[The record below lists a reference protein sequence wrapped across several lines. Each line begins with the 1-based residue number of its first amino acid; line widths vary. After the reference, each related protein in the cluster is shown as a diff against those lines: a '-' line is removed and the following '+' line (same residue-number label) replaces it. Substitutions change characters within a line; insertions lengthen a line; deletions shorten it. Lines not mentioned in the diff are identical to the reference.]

1 MIFSFAHRWLALLS
15 RLFLIL
21 IGAIIVLIYD
31 GLVSW
36 NIFLIVAIIYI
47 ILCIVAFFY
56 WGLGIKYLPL
66 FIILADFLF
75 INLVVWGREAK
86 LPLIYFF
93 IVLPLISYLPV
104 IFNITF
110 PDLGDHFLKMT
121 IFLIIT
127 YGIHMRPMEDWMI
140 ISMIVLGLYGFSSII
155 RWREWGVVN
164 KVSKD
169 IDYFIINQNDDMT
182 LIYSSIAREL
192 NAYFRFSKG
201 SGISNIRVYSK
212 ESHNQNGKEFD
223 AKNYFFWLNSSEF
236 TWERK
241 LTIDEKKLE
250 KLERHRV
257 LYENN
262 GPFYFYIKQRDIAF
276 VFVCDIERKFSY
288 RLKYVISI
296 SLLNRV
302 FSQVALLHYYDIHND
317 EIINRKDNET
327 RDWVMKLERFSSFAH
342 HIRNQLSPIKSII
355 TYHTYIKDNP
365 NKRTDEKL
373 LNYVESELVPNAQN
387 TFNEIVK
394 TTEVLFEDYR
404 GLLKITRTLDEISVI
419 EVFNI
424 LSKYVQRY
432 LNREVYVDDLFK
444 KHKESNF
451 IVKINKMQLN
461 LLFSNWTENIRKYN
475 NGFYSASMEFIINDD
490 LIALIVHFENNF
502 IEQNE
507 NIPHI
512 IEFLNNK
519 DINYEDAIYH
529 KGLGLSSI
537 KSIAKDYEIGLNA
550 SIDNNLSYGKIIK
563 LNFCFTV
570 YEK

>member
-75 INLVVWGREAK
+75 VLCREAK
-86 LPLIYFF
+86 LPFIYFF

-241 LTIDEKKLE
+241 LNIDEKKLE

-355 TYHTYIKDNP
+355 RYHTYIKDNP